1 MQHTSDLNVSNLA
14 VNVGEIVS
22 ATTGNVETMVPS
34 HVSLVERIRKELV
47 EPVTKKVSSE
57 AMTQTPTEN
66 PSHGH
71 PSSLEHDRY
80 DPLRVPGSG
89 GSGMRGPGGFPQ
101 AME

>member
-1 MQHTSDLNVSNLA
+1 MA
-14 VNVGEIVS
+14 VNVGEVVS

-71 PSSLEHDRY
+71 PSLEHDRH

-89 GSGMRGPGGFPQ
+89 GSGIRGPSGFPHSI
-101 AME
+101 E